1 MYIQLVRLARSF
13 GLRNSK
19 LGSGYEL
26 ASWRHSASVV
36 VRASY
41 PISKENEPFLLG
53 QVEYFLAGLSIDWDP
68 GDREQDVPDLLT
80 FLKRT
85 R

>member
-1 MYIQLVRLARSF
+1 VQRSRAWLTAAVSRLNKRIREDDAEADR
-13 GLRNSK
+13 LREKLSK
-19 LGSGYEL
+19 
-26 ASWRHSASVV
+26 
-36 VRASY
+36 
-41 PISKENEPFLLG
+41 KENEPFLLG

-85 R
+85 C